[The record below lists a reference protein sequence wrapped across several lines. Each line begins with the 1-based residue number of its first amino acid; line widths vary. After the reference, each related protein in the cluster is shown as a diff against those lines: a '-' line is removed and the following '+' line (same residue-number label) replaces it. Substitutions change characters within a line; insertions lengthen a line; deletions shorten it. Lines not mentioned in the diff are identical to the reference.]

1 MHRHTRALLPLFAAA
16 ALLAAFSSRA
26 QTVRAVPLTSVS
38 PAHCVD
44 TLAQRAATDPL
55 RCPAALRT
63 AVVEAQTL
71 CRGAGGTLA
80 GAKEGDVWALDVN
93 GDGRNELMFALDR
106 NVTCEGAWSLFS
118 CGGLGCPKTLYELR
132 DGEWVAVGSISA
144 EAPEQVALARAA
156 AADGHRTIEAC
167 ARDDCGERWSY
178 EWLGI
183 DVRSDARRCSRNAR
197 RCRRLDPRALRAI
210 GSDDVASSAFAR
222 AAEMGHYDAGTEV
235 AILGTAAGGD
245 YFYVSPCNACDSGFA
260 PRAALK
266 IP

>member
-1 MHRHTRALLPLFAAA
+1 MHRHTRNWLPVFAAA

-71 CRGAGGTLA
+71 CRDAGGTLT
-80 GAKEGDVWALDVN
+80 GAKEGDVWALDAN
-93 GDGRNELMFALDR
+93 GDGRNELLFELDP
-106 NVTCEGAWSLFS
+106 NVICEGAWSVFS
-118 CGGLGCPKTLYELR
+118 CGSLGCPKTLYELR
-132 DGEWVAVGSISA
+132 EGEWVAVGRISV
-144 EAPEQVALARAA
+144 EAPEQVTLARTAV
-156 AADGHRTIEAC
+156 ADGHRTIEVC
-167 ARDDCGERWSY
+167 AKDDCVERWTY
-178 EWLGI
+178 EWLGSTYEATRI
-183 DVRSDARRCSRNAR
+183 EVRGTRVDVAGSIGGLYELSAATT
-197 RCRRLDPRALRAI
+197 LRAQP
-210 GSDDVASSAFAR
+210 SSR
-222 AAEMGHYDAGTEV
+222 ATEMGHYDAGTEV

-260 PRAALK
+260 PRAALN

>member
-1 MHRHTRALLPLFAAA
+1 MHRHTRASLPLLAAA

-71 CRGAGGTLA
+71 CRAAGGTLA

-93 GDGRNELMFALDR
+93 GDERNELMFALDR

-118 CGGLGCPKTLYELR
+118 CGSLGCPNTLYELR

-144 EAPEQVALARAA
+144 EALEQVALAHTA

-167 ARDDCGERWSY
+167 AKDDCSERWSY
-178 EWLGI
+178 EWLGMMYEATRV
-183 DVRSDARRCSRNAR
+183 DVHGTRVDVAGSIRGLYELSAATT
-197 RCRRLDPRALRAI
+197 LRAQP
-210 GSDDVASSAFAR
+210 SSR

-245 YFYVSPCNACDSGFA
+245 YFYVSPCSACDSGFA

-266 IP
+266 LP